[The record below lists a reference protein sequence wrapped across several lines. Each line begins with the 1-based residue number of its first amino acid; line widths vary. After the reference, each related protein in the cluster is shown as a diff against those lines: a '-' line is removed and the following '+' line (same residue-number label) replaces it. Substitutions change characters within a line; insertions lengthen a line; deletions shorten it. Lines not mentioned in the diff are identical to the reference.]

1 MDESRVLDLKRLDGV
16 INDPLKSNSV
26 RLRADRA
33 KQCIIAQSKDRKLL
47 DMREELI
54 RATRAHDEST
64 ALKIEMRIKSYT
76 KETWDDYLP
85 K

>member
-1 MDESRVLDLKRLDGV
+1 MDESRVLDLKRLEV
-16 INDPLKSNSV
+16 IINDPAKPNEV

-33 KQCIIAQSKDRKLL
+33 KQRIIAQSKDRKLIS
-47 DMREELI
+47 MREELI
-54 RATRAHDEST
+54 RATRAHDEAE
-64 ALKIEMRIKSYT
+64 ALKIEMRIKRYT